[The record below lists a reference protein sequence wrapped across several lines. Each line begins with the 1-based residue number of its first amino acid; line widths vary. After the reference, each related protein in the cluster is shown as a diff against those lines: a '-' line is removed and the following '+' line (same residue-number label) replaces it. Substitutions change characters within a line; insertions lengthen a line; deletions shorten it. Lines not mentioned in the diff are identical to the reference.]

1 MIHFIQIDG
10 AGRILRSGSAP
21 CRHLKDLPG
30 ANGSFRRVPH
40 PVPDPNAFYW
50 DGGLVAVPA
59 APSSFHRFDV
69 ASRGWTIDLAQAW
82 SAVRAERDRRLAA
95 CDWVT
100 LRAQEAGEPVPA
112 PWMAYRQALRD
123 ITNQPDPLAIVWP
136 TPPA

>member
-21 CRHLKDLPG
+21 FRHLKDLPG

-59 APSSFHRFDV
+59 APSPFHRFDV
-69 ASRGWTIDLAQAW
+69 ASRGWAIDLTQAW

-100 LRAQEAGEPVPA
+100 LRAQETGKPVLA

-123 ITNQPDPLAIVWP
+123 ITDQPDPLAVVWP

>member
-21 CRHLKDLPG
+21 FRHLKDLPG

-69 ASRGWTIDLAQAW
+69 ASRSWTLDLAQAW
-82 SAVRAERDRRLAA
+82 AAVRAQRDARLAA

-100 LRAQEAGEPVPA
+100 LRAQETGDPVPGR
-112 PWMAYRQALRD
+112 WLAYRQALRD
-123 ITNQPDPLAIVWP
+123 ITDQADPLAIVWP

>member
-30 ANGSFRRVPH
+30 ANSSFRRVPH

-59 APSSFHRFDV
+59 APTPFHHFDV
-69 ASRGWTIDLAQAW
+69 ASRCWALDLAQAW
-82 SAVRAERDRRLAA
+82 AAVRAQRDTRLAA

-100 LRAQEAGEPVPA
+100 LRAHETGESVPA
-112 PWMAYRQALRD
+112 LWLVYRKALRD
-123 ITNQPDPLAIVWP
+123 ITDQPDPLGITWP
-136 TPPA
+136 KAPD

>member
-50 DGGLVAVPA
+50 DGGLVGVPA

-69 ASRGWTIDLAQAW
+69 ASRGWIIDLGQAW

-100 LRAQEAGEPVPA
+100 LRAQETGEPVPA
-112 PWMAYRQALRD
+112 QWLAYRQALRD
-123 ITNQPDPLAIVWP
+123 ITSEPDPLAVVWP
-136 TPPA
+136 LQPA

>member
-1 MIHFIQIDG
+1 MIHFIQIDS

-21 CRHLKDLPG
+21 FRYLKDLPG

-69 ASRGWTIDLAQAW
+69 ASRSWTLDLAQAW
-82 SAVRAERDRRLAA
+82 AAVRAQRDARLAA

-100 LRAQEAGEPVPA
+100 LRAQETGDPVPGR
-112 PWMAYRQALRD
+112 WLAYRQALRD
-123 ITNQPDPLAIVWP
+123 ITDQADPLAIVWP

>member
-1 MIHFIQIDG
+1 MIHFIQFDG

-21 CRHLKDLPG
+21 FRHLKDLPG

-69 ASRGWTIDLAQAW
+69 ASRSWTLDLAQAW
-82 SAVRAERDRRLAA
+82 AAVRAQRDARLAA

-100 LRAQEAGEPVPA
+100 LRAQETGDPVPGR
-112 PWMAYRQALRD
+112 WLAYRQALRD
-123 ITNQPDPLAIVWP
+123 ITDQADPLAIVWP

>member
-10 AGRILRSGSAP
+10 AGRILRSGNAP

-30 ANGSFRRVPH
+30 ANSSFRRVPH

-59 APSSFHRFDV
+59 APTPFHHFDV
-69 ASRGWTIDLAQAW
+69 ASRCWALDLAQAW
-82 SAVRAERDRRLAA
+82 AAVRAQRDTRLAA

-100 LRAQEAGEPVPA
+100 LRAQETGEPVPEA
-112 PWMAYRQALRD
+112 WRVYRQALRD
-123 ITNQPDPLAIVWP
+123 ITGQPDPLAITWP
-136 TPPA
+136 EAPD

>member
-1 MIHFIQIDG
+1 MIHFIQIDS

-21 CRHLKDLPG
+21 FRHLKDMPG

-59 APSSFHRFDV
+59 APSLFHHFDV
-69 ASRGWTIDLAQAW
+69 ASRGWVIDIGQAW

-100 LRAQEAGEPVPA
+100 LRAQETGEPVPA
-112 PWMAYRQALRD
+112 QWLAYRQALRD
-123 ITNQPDPLAIVWP
+123 ITSEPDPLAVVWP
-136 TPPA
+136 LQPS

>member
-21 CRHLKDLPG
+21 FRHLKDLPG
-30 ANGSFRRVPH
+30 ANGSFRRVSH

-69 ASRGWTIDLAQAW
+69 ASRSWTLDLAQAW
-82 SAVRAERDRRLAA
+82 AAVRAQRDARLAA

-100 LRAQEAGEPVPA
+100 LRAQETGDPVPGR
-112 PWMAYRQALRD
+112 WLAYRQALRD
-123 ITNQPDPLAIVWP
+123 ITDQADPLAIVWP

>member
-1 MIHFIQIDG
+1 MIHFIQIDS

-21 CRHLKDLPG
+21 FRHLKDLPG

-69 ASRGWTIDLAQAW
+69 ASRSWTLDLAQAW
-82 SAVRAERDRRLAA
+82 AAVRAQRDARLAA

-100 LRAQEAGEPVPA
+100 LRAQETGDPVPGR
-112 PWMAYRQALRD
+112 WLAYRQALRD
-123 ITNQPDPLAIVWP
+123 ITDQADPLAIVWP
-136 TPPA
+136 IPPA

>member
-21 CRHLKDLPG
+21 FRHLKDMPG

-69 ASRGWTIDLAQAW
+69 ASRGWVIDIGQAW

-100 LRAQEAGEPVPA
+100 LRAQETGEPVPA
-112 PWMAYRQALRD
+112 PWLSYRQALRD
-123 ITNQPDPLAIVWP
+123 ITDRPDPLAVVWP

>member
-21 CRHLKDLPG
+21 FRHLKDLPG

-69 ASRGWTIDLAQAW
+69 ASRSWTLDLAQAW
-82 SAVRAERDRRLAA
+82 AAVRAQRDARLAA

-100 LRAQEAGEPVPA
+100 LRARETGDPVPGR
-112 PWMAYRQALRD
+112 WLAYRQALRD
-123 ITNQPDPLAIVWP
+123 ITDQADPLAIVWP

>member
-1 MIHFIQIDG
+1 MIHFIQIDS

-21 CRHLKDLPG
+21 FRHLKDMPG
-30 ANGSFRRVPH
+30 AGASFRRVPH

-69 ASRGWTIDLAQAW
+69 ASRSWTIDLAQAW

-100 LRAQEAGEPVPA
+100 LRAQETGEPVRA
-112 PWMAYRQALRD
+112 PWLSYRQALRD
-123 ITNQPDPLAIVWP
+123 ITDQADPLDIVWP
-136 TPPA
+136 TAPA

>member
-1 MIHFIQIDG
+1 MIHFIQIDSV
-10 AGRILRSGSAP
+10 GRILRSGSAP
-21 CRHLKDLPG
+21 FRHLKDLPG

-69 ASRGWTIDLAQAW
+69 ASRSWTLDLAQAW
-82 SAVRAERDRRLAA
+82 AAVRAQRDARLAA

-100 LRAQEAGEPVPA
+100 LRAQETGDPVPGR
-112 PWMAYRQALRD
+112 WLAYRQALRD
-123 ITNQPDPLAIVWP
+123 ITDQADPLAIVWP